1 MAQSYSITAILSA
14 VDRGFSSA
22 MDKAAKS
29 TESLGKTV
37 QDKMG
42 GIGKAMTYAGAAT
55 TAMGVSALK
64 GYGDF
69 EYSLNQAAVI
79 AGGTAKDIDGLAKVA
94 NKMGAELPISAQD
107 AANAMVAMARDGA
120 SIETIKQ
127 RFPAIA
133 KAATAAGADLETT
146 ASVVQQSMN
155 IWGKSLKSP
164 EQAAGILVQ
173 VANQSNAS
181 IESMQQALSSI
192 GPTAASAG
200 YSMQDTANA
209 IGLLTNTGMSSAQ
222 AADNL
227 NHAIVQM
234 QSPTKKSRGYM
245 EELGISF
252 RDAEGNMKP
261 IPQVAS
267 ELSGALKNLGKEQQ
281 DAALKAMFGQDGM
294 KVMRTLMKAV
304 ADETDNTTTSWN
316 AAAKAIE
323 EYAGSTKTAN
333 KNLDK
338 QAKEMQ
344 QNVGSS
350 LEQLGGNW
358 DNLMKTS
365 MAGAKKINGALIGS
379 GNDFLQWATTSNEST
394 AKAIRS
400 FIGLSPA
407 IGTAMTAVGGFL
419 TNAQK
424 IGGALSGGIRA
435 IKLFGSGVGSFVNVS
450 RALIGIAKGSQ
461 SALLALQ
468 MLAKTSIIAKTALLA
483 YNVVVKIATAVQAAF
498 NAVMALNPFVLIIA
512 AIAAVITALVLF
524 FTKTKMG
531 QQIWAS
537 FVSWLSDAW
546 NKLKELASVVW
557 EAIVQAFS
565 SAVDKVKSAWN
576 GIVEFFSNLWQ
587 GIVDFAVPI
596 WNSFLEAIAPI
607 IDAFKNLWDALKEFF
622 VTLWQ
627 AIVDLAV
634 NIWNG
639 LVEFMTPIIE
649 AIKTAW
655 NTMTEFFSNLWQGIV
670 EIATTVWQSIVAFM
684 TPIIETIKMLW
695 NGFSEFMSGL
705 WQSVVNVA
713 TNVWNTLVSV
723 VTSVWESIKSYV
735 QMAIT
740 SLGETIQTGITTIQ
754 TTWSNIWNTIVLIAQ
769 TVWNNIVT
777 IISAVLNALAEII
790 QAATEAIKGNWQGA
804 LEHLRNAADT
814 IWDAIKSVIE
824 STLSVIR
831 SIIEG
836 ILNTIE
842 AIVTAVWEAIK
853 SVTSSIWDG
862 IKSVISNTI
871 DTIKSTISNTMENI
885 KSAFSRG
892 WETAK
897 QVTSD
902 GIEGALDAVKRVASD
917 MVSAGKDFV
926 MGFVRGIK
934 GAIGKAVSAAVDMAK
949 SAFDSAKR
957 ALGINS
963 PSRVMRDKVG
973 RFVPAGL
980 AVGMIDNLSI
990 VEKASDK
997 LAEAS
1002 MFAVPAVDT
1011 TDFTRSLTAVNG
1023 KLTGSVDSNLTHELS
1038 LNQQPAYINVS
1049 LGGTDYGAFVADISR
1064 EQGSQASLTRNYKF

>member
-587 GIVDFAVPI
+587 GIV
-596 WNSFLEAIAPI
+596 
-607 IDAFKNLWDALKEFF
+607 
-622 VTLWQ
+622 
-627 AIVDLAV
+627 
-634 NIWNG
+634 
-639 LVEFMTPIIE
+639 
-649 AIKTAW
+649 
-655 NTMTEFFSNLWQGIV
+655 

-836 ILNTIE
+836 ILNTIK

-902 GIEGALDAVKRVASD
+902 GIKGALDAVKRVASD

>member
-55 TAMGVSALK
+55 TAMGVS
-64 GYGDF
+64 
-69 EYSLNQAAVI
+69 
-79 AGGTAKDIDGLAKVA
+79 AKDIDGLAKVA

-304 ADETDNTTTSWN
+304 SDETDNTTTSWN

-333 KNLDK
+333 KNLDE

-379 GNDFLQWATTSNEST
+379 GNDFLQ
-394 AKAIRS
+394 
-400 FIGLSPA
+400 L
-407 IGTAMTAVGGFL
+407 L
-419 TNAQK
+419 TIQQRRLFV
-424 IGGALSGGIRA
+424 ALSD
-435 IKLFGSGVGSFVNVS
+435 
-450 RALIGIAKGSQ
+450 
-461 SALLALQ
+461 LALQ
-468 MLAKTSIIAKTALLA
+468 
-483 YNVVVKIATAVQAAF
+483 
-498 NAVMALNPFVLIIA
+498 
-512 AIAAVITALVLF
+512 
-524 FTKTKMG
+524 
-531 QQIWAS
+531 
-537 FVSWLSDAW
+537 
-546 NKLKELASVVW
+546 
-557 EAIVQAFS
+557 
-565 SAVDKVKSAWN
+565 
-576 GIVEFFSNLWQ
+576 
-587 GIVDFAVPI
+587 
-596 WNSFLEAIAPI
+596 LEQ
-607 IDAFKNLWDALKEFF
+607 L
-622 VTLWQ
+622 
-627 AIVDLAV
+627 
-634 NIWNG
+634 
-639 LVEFMTPIIE
+639 
-649 AIKTAW
+649 
-655 NTMTEFFSNLWQGIV
+655 
-670 EIATTVWQSIVAFM
+670 
-684 TPIIETIKMLW
+684 
-695 NGFSEFMSGL
+695 
-705 WQSVVNVA
+705 
-713 TNVWNTLVSV
+713 
-723 VTSVWESIKSYV
+723 
-735 QMAIT
+735 
-740 SLGETIQTGITTIQ
+740 
-754 TTWSNIWNTIVLIAQ
+754 
-769 TVWNNIVT
+769 
-777 IISAVLNALAEII
+777 
-790 QAATEAIKGNWQGA
+790 
-804 LEHLRNAADT
+804 
-814 IWDAIKSVIE
+814 
-824 STLSVIR
+824 
-831 SIIEG
+831 
-836 ILNTIE
+836 
-842 AIVTAVWEAIK
+842 
-853 SVTSSIWDG
+853 
-862 IKSVISNTI
+862 
-871 DTIKSTISNTMENI
+871 
-885 KSAFSRG
+885 
-892 WETAK
+892 
-897 QVTSD
+897 
-902 GIEGALDAVKRVASD
+902 
-917 MVSAGKDFV
+917 
-926 MGFVRGIK
+926 
-934 GAIGKAVSAAVDMAK
+934 
-949 SAFDSAKR
+949 
-957 ALGINS
+957 
-963 PSRVMRDKVG
+963 
-973 RFVPAGL
+973 
-980 AVGMIDNLSI
+980 
-990 VEKASDK
+990 
-997 LAEAS
+997 
-1002 MFAVPAVDT
+1002 
-1011 TDFTRSLTAVNG
+1011 
-1023 KLTGSVDSNLTHELS
+1023 
-1038 LNQQPAYINVS
+1038 
-1049 LGGTDYGAFVADISR
+1049 
-1064 EQGSQASLTRNYKF
+1064 

>member
-42 GIGKAMTYAGAAT
+42 GIGKATTIAGAAT

-64 GYGDF
+64 GYGNF
-69 EYSLNQAAVI
+69 QQSLNQAAVI
-79 AGGTAKDIDGLAKVA
+79 AGGTAKDIQGLADVA
-94 NKMGAELPISAQD
+94 NRMGAELPLSAQD
-107 AANAMVAMARDGA
+107 AADAMVAMARDGA
-120 SIETIKQ
+120 SIKTIKQ
-127 RFPAIA
+127 EFPAIA
-133 KAATAAGADLETT
+133 KAATAAGADLQTT

-155 IWGKSLKSP
+155 IWGDSLKSP

-192 GPTAASAG
+192 GPTAAAAG

-209 IGLLTNTGMSSAQ
+209 IGLLTNTGMSAAQ
-222 AADNL
+222 ASDNL
-227 NHAIVQM
+227 NHAIVLM

-245 EELGISF
+245 EELGLSF

-261 IPQVAS
+261 IPQIAS

-379 GNDFLQWATTSNEST
+379 ANDFLQWATTSNEST
-394 AKAIRS
+394 AKAIRG
-400 FIGLSPA
+400 FVGLSPA

-424 IGGALSGGIRA
+424 IGSALGGGIRA
-435 IKLFGSGVGSFVNVS
+435 IKLFGSGVGSFINVS

-483 YNVVVKIATAVQAAF
+483 YNVVVKIVTAVQAAF

-512 AIAAVITALVLF
+512 AIAAVIIALVLF

-670 EIATTVWQSIVAFM
+670 EIATTVWQSIVTFM

-713 TNVWNTLVSV
+713 TTVWNTLVTV
-723 VTSVWESIKSYV
+723 ITDVWENIKIKVQTSI
-735 QMAIT
+735 T
-740 SLGETIQTGITTIQ
+740 NLGEIVQSGITAIQTI
-754 TTWSNIWNTIVLIAQ
+754 WSNVWNAIVLIAQ

-790 QAATEAIKGNWQGA
+790 RAATEAIKGNWQGA

-814 IWDAIKSVIE
+814 IWNAIKSVIE

-836 ILNTIE
+836 ILNTIK

-853 SVTSSIWDG
+853 SVTSSIWNG
-862 IKSVISNTI
+862 IKSVVDNTLNAIRSVVSNI
-871 DTIKSTISNTMENI
+871 MNSIKQVFSN
-885 KSAFSRG
+885 G
-892 WETAK
+892 WNTAK
-897 QVTSD
+897 NVTEK
-902 GIEGALDAVKRVASD
+902 GIRGAWNAVKSVASN
-917 MVSAGKDFV
+917 MLSAGRDFV
-926 MGFVRGIK
+926 MGFVKGIT
-934 GAIGKAVSAAVDMAK
+934 GAIGSAVNAAANMAKKALNAAK
-949 SAFDSAKR
+949 SA
-957 ALGINS
+957 LGIHS
-963 PSRVMRDKVG
+963 PSRVMRDEVG
-973 RFVPAGL
+973 KWVPAGL
-980 AVGMIDNLSI
+980 AVGIMNNLSDI
-990 VEKASDK
+990 ENASDK
-997 LAEAS
+997 MAQAS
-1002 MFAVPAVDT
+1002 MFSIPPVNT
-1011 TDFTRSLTAVNG
+1011 HDFVNSIAAMNG
-1023 KLTGSVDSNLTHELS
+1023 QLTGSVSGNLTHELS
-1038 LNQQPAYINVS
+1038 INQQPAYINVS
-1049 LGGTDYGAFVADISR
+1049 LGGTDYGAFVEDISR
-1064 EQGSQASLTRNYKF
+1064 EQGSQASLNRNYKF

>member
-1 MAQSYSITAILSA
+1 MAQSYSVTAVLSA
-14 VDRGFSSA
+14 VDRGFSST
-22 MDKAAKS
+22 MDKAATATK
-29 TESLGKTV
+29 SLGTTV
-37 QDKMG
+37 QEKMG
-42 GIGKAMTYAGAAT
+42 GIGKAVTVAGAAT

-304 ADETDNTTTSWN
+304 ADETDNTTTSWS
-316 AAAKAIE
+316 AASKAIE
-323 EYAGSTKTAN
+323 EYAGSTEIAN

-379 GNDFLQWATTSNEST
+379 GNDLLQWATTSNDST
-394 AKAIRS
+394 AKAIRG

-424 IGGALSGGIRA
+424 IGGALSGGINA
-435 IKLFGSGVGSFVNVS
+435 IKVFGSGISTFMNVS
-450 RALIGIAKGSQ
+450 RALIGVAKGSQ
-461 SALLALQ
+461 AALLALQ
-468 MLAKTSIIAKTALLA
+468 TMANTSKIAKAGLIA
-483 YNVVVKIATAVQAAF
+483 YNAVVKVGTAIQVAF
-498 NAVMALNPFVLIIA
+498 NAVMALNPFILIGV
-512 AIAAVITALVLF
+512 AIAAVIAVLVLF
-524 FTKTKMG
+524 FTKTKLG
-531 QQIWAS
+531 QQIWQG
-537 FVSWLSDAW
+537 FVSWLSNAW
-546 NKLKELASVVW
+546 NSLKELASNVWNAIAEFVIGVVDRIKDVW
-557 EAIVQAFS
+557 GTIT
-565 SAVDKVKSAWN
+565 
-576 GIVEFFSNLWQ
+576 EFFSTLWQ
-587 GIVDFAVPI
+587 SIVEIAINV
-596 WNSFLEAIAPI
+596 WNGFIQSISPI
-607 IDAFKNLWDALKEFF
+607 IEAFKNLWDALTEFF
-622 VTLWQ
+622 SVLWE
-627 AIVDLAV
+627 AIVNIAV
-634 NIWNG
+634 NSWQGFIEFITPIVEAFKAVWNG
-639 LVEFMTPIIE
+639 LTEFFSMLWQGIVNVASQVWNTLVTIITPIIE
-649 AIKTAW
+649 AIKILW
-655 NTMTEFFSNLWQGIV
+655 EGFKEFMSLIWQGIV
-670 EIATTVWQSIVAFM
+670 TVAQAVWDTLVTIVTTVWQNIQTVIQ
-684 TPIIETIKMLW
+684 T
-695 NGFSEFMSGL
+695 
-705 WQSVVNVA
+705 VVQVI
-713 TNVWNTLVSV
+713 SQ
-723 VTSVWESIKSYV
+723 I
-735 QMAIT
+735 
-740 SLGETIQTGITTIQ
+740 IQTGLQVIQ
-754 TTWSNIWNTIVLIAQ
+754 TIWSTIWENIKIVASTVWEGIKTIVTTVINAIADVIRAITAVIKGDWSGAWEAIKNIASTIWNGIKTIAQ
-769 TVWNNIVT
+769 TVFNAMKS
-777 IISAVLNALAEII
+777 IIDNVMN
-790 QAATEAIKGNWQGA
+790 AIKSNWSSVWNGIKNVA
-804 LEHLRNAADT
+804 SS
-814 IWDAIKSVIE
+814 IWNGIKSVVDNTLNAIKSVVSNIMN
-824 STLSVIR
+824 
-831 SIIEG
+831 SIKQ
-836 ILNTIE
+836 
-842 AIVTAVWEAIK
+842 VF
-853 SVTSSIWDG
+853 
-862 IKSVISNTI
+862 SN
-871 DTIKSTISNTMENI
+871 
-885 KSAFSRG
+885 G
-892 WETAK
+892 WNTAK
-897 QVTSD
+897 NVTEK
-902 GIEGALDAVKRVASD
+902 GVRGALNAVKNVAGS
-917 MVSAGKDFV
+917 MLSAGRDFV
-926 MGFVRGIK
+926 MGFVKGIT
-934 GAIGKAVSAAVDMAK
+934 GAIGSAVNAAANMAKKALNAAK
-949 SAFDSAKR
+949 SA
-957 ALGINS
+957 LGIHS
-963 PSRVMRDKVG
+963 PSRVMRDEVG
-973 RFVPAGL
+973 KYIPAGL
-980 AVGMIDNLSI
+980 AVGILDNLSDI
-990 VEKASDK
+990 EDASDK
-997 LAEAS
+997 MAQAS
-1002 MFAVPAVDT
+1002 MFSIPPVNT
-1011 TDFTRSLTAVNG
+1011 HDFVNSIAMMNG
-1023 KLTGSVDSNLTHELS
+1023 QLTGSVSGDLTHELS
-1038 LNQQPAYINVS
+1038 INQQPAYINVS
-1049 LGGTDYGAFVADISR
+1049 LGGTDYGAFVEDISR